1 MRQFLMTLFMMAMI
15 PYVSTLA
22 FSGRRGVPEGLG
34 FDQER
39 DGPADKKQ
47 VIIMQNGLET
57 SVSAEEFLIGVLAEQ
72 IPADYGT
79 ETLKAQAVL
88 ARTYIYRE
96 MDGKDSIYEEAL
108 DMDVLTRA
116 QMEKRWGSSKFPQ
129 SYGKI
134 KEAVEATA
142 GLCLT
147 YEGTFIEPFFCRAS
161 AGQTRSRGEEYPYL
175 KQVESPGDME
185 ADSFLQVTSW
195 MPESFARQVNQ
206 IPDSA
211 PVAAAGLF
219 EEIQIVERDGAG
231 YVRQIQ
237 VGQKTYT
244 GEEIQYAL
252 GLPSACYSFE
262 SQEGRIRVTC
272 KGIGHGYGFSQAGA
286 NALEREGYDFRAL
299 LGYYFQNVEIVDAA
313 SLPSQAAAIN
323 GVYTF
328 GVTNN
333 AADAPL

>member
-1 MRQFLMTLFMMAMI
+1 MRQFLMTLFMMVMI

-22 FSGRRGVPEGLG
+22 FSGRRGTV
-34 FDQER
+34 
-39 DGPADKKQ
+39 DGPGFHLEGDRPADRKQ
-47 VIIMQNGLET
+47 IIIVQNGLET

-116 QMEKRWGSSKFPQ
+116 QMEKFWGSSRFPQ
-129 SYGKI
+129 CYGKI
-134 KEAVEATA
+134 REAVEATA
-142 GLCLT
+142 GLCLA
-147 YEGTFIEPFFCRAS
+147 YEGTLIEPFFCRAA

-175 KQVESPGDME
+175 KQTESTGDME

-195 MPESFARQVNQ
+195 MPEQFARRINQ
-206 IPDSA
+206 IPGSV

-219 EEIQIVERDGAG
+219 EEIQIAERDGAG

-244 GEEIQYAL
+244 GEEIQHAL
-252 GLPSACYSFE
+252 GLPSSCYSFE
-262 SQEGRIRVTC
+262 SREGRIRVTC

-286 NALEREGYDFRAL
+286 NALERDGYDYKAL

-313 SLPSQAAAIN
+313 GLSAKASPE
-323 GVYTF
+323 G
-328 GVTNN
+328 
-333 AADAPL
+333 